1 MPRSLALLVLALPI
15 AALAQAP
22 AVSPTPPAE
31 PTPPAAAAPAAE
43 PAPPQAAPPQ
53 SAPPAPPAPPSP
65 AVAAPT
71 APAAPAAPAAAAP
84 APAPKQGV
92 VVEWGGWF
100 QTHAWRNFGA
110 LNPTATGTTDL
121 PLYVP
126 PTGSD
131 AAGLSVRQ
139 SRLRAAVT
147 LPTDGLLHGAKL
159 KGLVE
164 MDFMGPLA
172 SAGDHSL
179 PAVRLRHAWVAAI
192 WKEQANLTLLVG
204 QNWGVFTGPHFA
216 VSLAHL
222 AVPRFGGA
230 GFLYRRAP
238 QVRVAAEGSGPVALS
253 VQLAALAPYDKA
265 TSGVGN
271 DVIVG
276 ERSGIP
282 DFEGRVALLV
292 KPGGKPLLE
301 LGVSGHYGE
310 ELYFLDGTGK
320 DGRVKSWGAAADL
333 RFDLP
338 YVTVVGGAWYGDALG
353 VMNPIAKEVRFTT
366 TSGKNVAVD
375 AVTNM
380 GGWAQLILTPV
391 TGLQLVAGYGIENPE
406 VDDLPFTV
414 PTDPND
420 PAAVAAANAAN
431 AKVVNRNQQV
441 SGGILVNLTSKWR
454 VSTEVTWFVTNTQ
467 DRFERNATQLEIGS
481 LYAF

>member
-22 AVSPTPPAE
+22 A
-31 PTPPAAAAPAAE
+31 AA
-43 PAPPQAAPPQ
+43 
-53 SAPPAPPAPPSP
+53 
-65 AVAAPT
+65 
-71 APAAPAAPAAAAP
+71 

-100 QTHAWRNFGA
+100 QTHAWRNVGA

-121 PLYVP
+121 PLYAT
-126 PTGSD
+126 PTGTD
-131 AAGLSVRQ
+131 AAGLSARQ
-139 SRLRAAVT
+139 SRLRAGVT
-147 LPTDGLLHGAKL
+147 LPTDGLLGGAKL

-172 SAGDHSL
+172 SDDHSL
-179 PAVRLRHAWVAAI
+179 PAARLRHAWVAAT

-204 QNWGVFTGPHFA
+204 QSWGVFTGPHFA

-238 QVRVAAEGSGPVALS
+238 QLRVAAEGNGPVALS
-253 VQLAALAPYDKA
+253 IQLAALAPYDKA
-265 TSGVGN
+265 KSGVGN
-271 DVIVG
+271 DVLVG

-282 DFEGRVALLV
+282 DLEGRLALLV
-292 KPGGKPLLE
+292 KPGGKALLE

-310 ELYFLDGTGK
+310 ELYYLDGTAS
-320 DGRVKSWGAAADL
+320 DARVKSWGAAADL

-353 VMNPIAKEVRFTT
+353 VMNPIAKEVRFTLA
-366 TSGKNVAVD
+366 SGKNVAVD
-375 AVTNM
+375 GVTNM

-391 TGLQLVAGYGIENPE
+391 AGLQLVGGYGIENPE
-406 VDDLPFTV
+406 VDDLPFTS

-467 DRFERNATQLEIGS
+467 DRFERNATQVELGS